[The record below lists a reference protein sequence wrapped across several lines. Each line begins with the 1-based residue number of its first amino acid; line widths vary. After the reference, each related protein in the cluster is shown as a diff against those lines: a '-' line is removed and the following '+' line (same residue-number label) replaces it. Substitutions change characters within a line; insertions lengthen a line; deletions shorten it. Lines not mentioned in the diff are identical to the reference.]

1 MMALQQPVLSLISAM
16 KKKSL
21 QLYKMQ
27 SSLQTPKSLQVAFFP
42 VLARCSRLAPK
53 TTRVAL
59 FQRFEFQLP
68 QLLLILKQDVEGR
81 ERRRTVVIPKN
92 EGRRREQRG
101 WKNNEELAL
110 LLPLKTKSQPDVKT
124 ITVLVTVVKRFNPIL
139 KTSGDMTN

>member
-1 MMALQQPVLSLISAM
+1 MMALQQPVLSLISAL
-16 KKKSL
+16 KQKSL
-21 QLYKMQ
+21 QLYKCRAASKLQ
-27 SSLQTPKSLQVAFFP
+27 SLCRWLFFP

-92 EGRRREQRG
+92 EGRRRE
-101 WKNNEELAL
+101 
-110 LLPLKTKSQPDVKT
+110 
-124 ITVLVTVVKRFNPIL
+124 
-139 KTSGDMTN
+139 